1 MVGNVLRALWA
12 EPRPPGA
19 PARVWRDWVLVGG
32 LLAWSMFEVLLR
44 EDGTYFKYGPETDL
58 VWRPVAV
65 VVTVAV
71 LLPLLW
77 RRTHPFAAAMA
88 AFGIF
93 LAFDVA
99 RIFAGIEE
107 GLLWSVAGILVLPY
121 SLFRWGAGREAGIG
135 LGVILVWLV
144 VTHVAEPLDVGDMV
158 AGYGFF
164 LFSAALGASI
174 RFHAK
179 SRTRDIEQAKLRQRN
194 QLARELHDTVGHH
207 VSAIAIQAQAGRT
220 LAASDPERALRT
232 LDTIEEAASRT
243 LAEMRAMVSLL
254 RDGTKADL
262 APQPGLADLEH
273 LAREVK
279 APPRVDVQL
288 SGDLDDLNP
297 AVGAALYR
305 IAQESITNAGRHA
318 RDATSI
324 AIEVMGDDEEVH
336 LMVRDDGRLVP
347 AAQASS
353 GYGLVGMAERAT
365 LLGGTLRA
373 GPSSG
378 RGWTVEA
385 VLPKGGSKA

>member
-1 MVGNVLRALWA
+1 
-12 EPRPPGA
+12 
-19 PARVWRDWVLVGG
+19 
-32 LLAWSMFEVLLR
+32 MFEVLLR

-297 AVGAALYR
+297 AVEAALYR
-305 IAQESITNAGRHA
+305 IAQESITNAARHA

-378 RGWTVEA
+378 RGWTVDA
-385 VLPKGGSKA
+385 VLPKGGVQA

>member
-1 MVGNVLRALWA
+1 
-12 EPRPPGA
+12 
-19 PARVWRDWVLVGG
+19 
-32 LLAWSMFEVLLR
+32 
-44 EDGTYFKYGPETDL
+44 
-58 VWRPVAV
+58 
-65 VVTVAV
+65 
-71 LLPLLW
+71 
-77 RRTHPFAAAMA
+77 
-88 AFGIF
+88 
-93 LAFDVA
+93 
-99 RIFAGIEE
+99 
-107 GLLWSVAGILVLPY
+107 
-121 SLFRWGAGREAGIG
+121 
-135 LGVILVWLV
+135 
-144 VTHVAEPLDVGDMV
+144 
-158 AGYGFF
+158 
-164 LFSAALGASI
+164 
-174 RFHAK
+174 
-179 SRTRDIEQAKLRQRN
+179 
-194 QLARELHDTVGHH
+194 
-207 VSAIAIQAQAGRT
+207 
-220 LAASDPERALRT
+220 
-232 LDTIEEAASRT
+232 
-243 LAEMRAMVSLL
+243 MVSLL

>member
-12 EPRPPGA
+12 EPRPTGA

-32 LLAWSMFEVLLR
+32 LLAWSVFEALLR
-44 EDGTYFKYGPETDL
+44 EAGTYFKFGPEIDL

-77 RRTHPFAAAMA
+77 RRTHPFAAAVT
-88 AFGIF
+88 AFGIL
-93 LAFDVA
+93 LAFDLVRVLA
-99 RIFAGIEE
+99 TIEE
-107 GLLWSVAGILVLPY
+107 GLLWSIAGVLVLPY

-144 VTHVAEPLDVGDMV
+144 VTHVADPTDVGDMV

-174 RFHAK
+174 RFHAM

-220 LAASDPERALRT
+220 LAASDPDRALRT
-232 LDTIEEAASRT
+232 LDTIEEAASRA
-243 LAEMRAMVSLL
+243 LAEMRAMVSIL
-254 RDGTKADL
+254 REGAEADL

-273 LAREVK
+273 LARAVE

-297 AVGAALYR
+297 AVEAALYR

-318 RDATSI
+318 RDATLI
-324 AIEVMGDDEEVH
+324 AIEVRGDEREVR
-336 LMVRDDGRLVP
+336 LMIRDDGHPVP
-347 AAQASS
+347 AAQATS

-373 GPSSG
+373 GPSPD
-378 RGWTVEA
+378 RGWTVNA
-385 VLPKGGSKA
+385 VFPKGGVQA